1 MRAFGKDSPEFLS
14 FTLGDGEE
22 VYNMPLAASMPLTAL
37 IGLEEAAAKGSA
49 ESLRYQMELL
59 RRYIGDKADEL
70 TAGEVAEIYAAWS
83 EESAKQGATAGE

>member
-1 MRAFGKDSPEFLS
+1 MRAFGKDAPEFLS

-22 VYNMPLAASMPLTAL
+22 VYNLPLAASMPMKTL
-37 IGLEEAAAKGSA
+37 IELEEATAKGSA

-59 RRYIGDKADEL
+59 RRYVGDKVDEL
-70 TAGEVAEIYAAWS
+70 TAGDVTAIYQAWT